1 MPRLTSNIPIPIGH
15 AHCWERA
22 TPVALMRC
30 RAARKDAQLELRAP
44 SKDHDSNK
52 TERALVEKRAT
63 VLAVPSRRTP
73 KHVTETS
80 QTSQTSQTSKLAAPP
95 EARSPSYRYE
105 RIPRRESLLAR
116 NIVSGSRA
124 GAWHFAVSLKG
135 CSPNTD
141 WHSACGNCGNCG
153 NCFSPSS
160 MPGSRRRRIAP
171 AAICSRAAWR

>member
-22 TPVALMRC
+22 TLVALMRC

-80 QTSQTSQTSKLAAPP
+80 QTSQTSKLAAPP
-95 EARSPSYRYE
+95 TGTKEFPVARACWRAISCRAPAPVPG
-105 RIPRRESLLAR
+105 ILL
-116 NIVSGSRA
+116 SHSRGALQSKTTGGNA
-124 GAWHFAVSLKG
+124 G
-135 CSPNTD
+135 NTD
-141 WHSACGNCGNCG
+141 NYLASSSRCPLNTVSGNCGKCG
-153 NCFSPSS
+153 NSS
-160 MPGSRRRRIAP
+160 
-171 AAICSRAAWR
+171 